1 MVNKNKCISGSLQNK
16 NWLKIWSLSYFAH
29 LFHIDVGVKK
39 ERRISFKNYQ
49 SIDVLLPETCRYMVV
64 TLCSAAKLC
73 HCCLVAKS
81 YLTLFDLMDCSL
93 PDSSFHGISQSRKWS
108 GCHFLLQGIFLTQ
121 RSNLHLLYWPAD
133 SLPLNYQGRPAK
145 PYL

>member
-93 PDSSFHGISQSRKWS
+93 PGSSVP
-108 GCHFLLQGIFLTQ
+108 GIFQIRILEWVAISFSRRSSRPRDWTHDFCIGRWILYQ
-121 RSNLHLLYWPAD
+121 RKP
-133 SLPLNYQGRPAK
+133 SL
-145 PYL
+145 